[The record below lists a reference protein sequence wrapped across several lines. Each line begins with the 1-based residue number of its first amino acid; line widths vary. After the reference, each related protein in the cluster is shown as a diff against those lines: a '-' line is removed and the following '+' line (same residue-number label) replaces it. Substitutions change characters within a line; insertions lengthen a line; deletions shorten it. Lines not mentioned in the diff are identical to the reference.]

1 MAGQSGDELE
11 GLVALAQTI
20 QDRMLARHLTLATAE
35 SCTGG
40 LIAHAVTE
48 VPESS
53 QYFVGGLVSYSNDL
67 KERELGVGADIL
79 GLHGA
84 VSAQTALAM
93 ATGARRRYNADVA
106 VSVTGIAGPG
116 GATDGKPVGLT
127 YVAVADARG
136 SDVRRFTWDGDRHAN
151 KLRSAHA
158 ALALVLERLDA
169 PSV

>member
-1 MAGQSGDELE
+1 MAAQSGNELE
-11 GLVALAQTI
+11 GLVALARTI
-20 QDRMLARHLTLATAE
+20 QDVMLERHLTLTTAE

-48 VPESS
+48 VLNSS

-67 KERELGVGADIL
+67 KERELGVAAEIL
-79 GLHGA
+79 TVHGA

-93 ATGARRRYNADVA
+93 ASGARRRYMADLA

-127 YVAVADARG
+127 YIAVADERG

-151 KLRSAHA
+151 KMSSAHA
-158 ALALVLERLDA
+158 ALSLVLERLDA
-169 PSV
+169 SSD